1 MVGAIF
7 QALRAKL
14 LSEEPV
20 ALASVVETG
29 LAGVEIGTVVG
40 GKSSTARGR
49 TTDDVTPGAA
59 MLVLEDGSSVGSLGN
74 AELDRSVARDAI
86 GYLASG
92 VSALRRYGAHG
103 EARREEIAVFI
114 ESYIAPARMVICGAV
129 DFSRSLARVGKIL
142 GYRVTVCDP
151 RPVFATT
158 MRFPMADE
166 IVVDWPDRYLDSIEK
181 SLGPRDAIC
190 VLTHDPK
197 FDVPALAA
205 AVRTKSGYVGAM
217 GSRRTT
223 TDRAERLRE
232 AGLDEAQIARIRA
245 PMGLDIDAHTTEETA
260 VSICAEIIAARGGV
274 ESVSPLSRLDG
285 PIHRR
290 PFG

>member
-7 QALRAKL
+7 DALRAKL
-14 LSEEPV
+14 RNDEPV

-29 LAGVEIGTVVG
+29 LAGDAIGTEDG
-40 GKSSTARGR
+40 LPTA
-49 TTDDVTPGAA
+49 DEAAPGSA
-59 MLVLEDGSSVGSLGN
+59 MLILEDGSSIGSLGN

-129 DFSRSLARVGKIL
+129 DFSRSLARVAKIL
-142 GYRVTVCDP
+142 GYRAIVCDP
-151 RPVFATT
+151 RPVFATST
-158 MRFPMADE
+158 RFPMADE
-166 IVVDWPDRYLDSIEK
+166 IVVDWPDRYLASIGD
-181 SLGPRDAIC
+181 SLGARDAIC

-205 AVRTKSGYVGAM
+205 AVRTQSGYVGAM

-223 TDRAERLRE
+223 TDRVERLRE

-260 VSICAEIIAARGGV
+260 ISICAEIIAARGGV

>member
-7 QALRAKL
+7 DALRAKL
-14 LSEEPV
+14 MNDEPV

-29 LAGVEIGTVVG
+29 LAGDGAGTEDALATVPRRP
-40 GKSSTARGR
+40 STEE
-49 TTDDVTPGAA
+49 TTSGVA
-59 MLVLEDGSSVGSLGN
+59 MLVFEDGSLIGSLGD

-86 GYLASG
+86 GHLASG
-92 VSALRRYGAHG
+92 VSGLRRYGAHG
-103 EARREEIAVFI
+103 EARREEVAVFI

-129 DFSRSLARVGKIL
+129 DFSRALARVAKIL

-151 RPVFATT
+151 RPVFATAT
-158 MRFPMADE
+158 RFPMADE
-166 IVVDWPDRYLDSIEK
+166 IVVEWPDRYLDAIGA
-181 SLGPRDAIC
+181 SLGTRDAVC

-205 AVRTKSGYVGAM
+205 AVRTESGYIGAM

-223 TDRAERLRE
+223 VDRAERLRE
-232 AGLDEAQIARIRA
+232 AGLGDGDIARIRA

-274 ESVSPLSRLDG
+274 DNVSPLSRLDG

-290 PFG
+290 PSR